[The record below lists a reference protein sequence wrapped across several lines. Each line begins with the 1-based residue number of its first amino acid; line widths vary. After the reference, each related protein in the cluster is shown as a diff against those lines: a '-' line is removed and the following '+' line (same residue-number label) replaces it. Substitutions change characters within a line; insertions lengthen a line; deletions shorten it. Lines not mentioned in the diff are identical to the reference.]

1 MKIDTL
7 SENGQTIK
15 LSLAGR
21 LDMVGNQIFEME
33 LPALLSPG
41 KKSVVIDISELE
53 FIASIG
59 LRSLVSQ
66 AKELAKNDSEL
77 ILCNP
82 RDLVKDILTT
92 SGLNH
97 IIKILDTCET

>member
-1 MKIDTL
+1 MKIVTL
-7 SENGQTIK
+7 SENGHTIK

-33 LPALLSPG
+33 LPTLLSPENQ
-41 KKSVVIDISELE
+41 SVILDISELE

-59 LRSLVSQ
+59 LRSLVSK
-66 AKELAKNDSEL
+66 AKELAKNDREL

-82 RDLVKDILTT
+82 KDLVKDILTT

-97 IIKILDTCET
+97 IIKILDTCEI